1 MDHWKEKQQTT
12 KLQKLFM
19 SQIFSNSLPGHDGRR
34 QQNYLCH
41 RCSLTVYQVMMA
53 DDSNTCDLM
62 TSTLPLGTPGSIVS
76 LSNETR

>member
-1 MDHWKEKQQTT
+1 
-12 KLQKLFM
+12 M
-19 SQIFSNSLPGHDGRR
+19 SQIFSNGLPGNDGRR

-41 RCSLTVYQVMMA
+41 RYSLTVYQVMMA

>member
-19 SQIFSNSLPGHDGRR
+19 SQIFSNGLPGHDGRR

-41 RCSLTVYQVMMA
+41 RYSLTVYQVMMA
-53 DDSNTCDLM
+53 DDSKIIYVTDIL
-62 TSTLPLGTPGSIVS
+62 
-76 LSNETR
+76 